1 MSSHIFLSLILPKHQ
16 TRRQVLCIMVH
27 LCTCD
32 TLPLD
37 NFKTHLHPALLYITW
52 GLIWDSK
59 IKRKGITKVIN
70 QKEGD
75 CSWEN

>member
-1 MSSHIFLSLILPKHQ
+1 MSSHIFLSLILSKHVKIREPK
-16 TRRQVLCIMVH
+16 RRALCIAVH

-37 NFKTHLHPALLYITW
+37 NFKTHLQPALLYITW

-59 IKRKGITKVIN
+59 IKRKGVPKVIN
-70 QKEGD
+70 KK
-75 CSWEN
+75 